1 MMEWAAGNVFWIV
14 IGVISVAGA
23 FFNYLASANRNKVMK
38 ELAEKGLPVPEHLI
52 EKDDDDNPVTSGLV
66 LMCVGIGLAV
76 LLWAM
81 TTSNS
86 YFTGPIAD
94 ADQRWL
100 PFVGIMPFM
109 IGVALLLS
117 AAFRKPKGKS
127 D

>member
-1 MMEWAAGNVFWIV
+1 MMEWAGSNVFWIV

-23 FFNYLASANRNKVMK
+23 FFSYLASASRNKVLK
-38 ELAEKGLPVPEHLI
+38 AFAEKGLPVPEHLI
-52 EKDDDDNPVTSGLV
+52 EKDEDSNPVTSGLV
-66 LMCVGIGLAV
+66 LMCIGIGLAI

-81 TTSNS
+81 TTSNA
-86 YFTGPIAD
+86 YFEGPIAD

-117 AAFRKPKGKS
+117 AAFRKPKGKGE
-127 D
+127 